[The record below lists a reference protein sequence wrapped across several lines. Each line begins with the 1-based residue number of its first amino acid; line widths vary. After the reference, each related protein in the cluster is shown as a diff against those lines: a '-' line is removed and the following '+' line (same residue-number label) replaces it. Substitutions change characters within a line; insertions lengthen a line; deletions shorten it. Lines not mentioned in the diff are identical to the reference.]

1 MSFEELKTVLAVL
14 IEDETSARV
23 ASQRMPVA
31 KT

>member
-1 MSFEELKTVLAVL
+1 LKTVLAVL